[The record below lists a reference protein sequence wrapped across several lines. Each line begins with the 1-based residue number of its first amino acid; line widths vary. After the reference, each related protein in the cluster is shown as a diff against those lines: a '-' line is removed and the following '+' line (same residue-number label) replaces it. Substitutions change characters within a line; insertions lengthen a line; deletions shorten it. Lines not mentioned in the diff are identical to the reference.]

1 MGMNVS
7 KDIWHGELVLLGGH
21 AIPWLHA
28 LEQVG
33 WRCHHCHDLRA
44 AEALL
49 LATGPCLGVVDLSHD
64 DFSLHAVASLVNRHK
79 QVRWLALVRDE
90 QLHIES
96 VCQFIVS
103 FCLDYF
109 TSPIPEAQLL
119 KTLGHQRGML
129 TLERRVWPEL
139 GQFSQQGLQGD
150 TPVMKKLLQHV
161 KRLASADMPVLIL
174 GEIGTGKEMVAEAI
188 FQASTRAK
196 GQFVTVNC
204 SGMDASW
211 HVNGAQDACCFEL
224 ARDGVLFLNEVT
236 SLSPERQQELLQW
249 LQDGRF
255 TKENG
260 VVVRHEPRLIAAT
273 HYPLDSL
280 VSEGNL
286 NKELFY
292 RLNVLSLTVPPLRE
306 RGDDLL
312 KLAQALLHKY
322 AREYNCGVKTFSEDA
337 RQAIATYHWPG
348 NVQELI
354 GRIKRSVLLTEQ
366 KNIEAEHLELPR
378 QADDKQSLKKIR
390 EESERSAL
398 LSVLENNRG
407 QITAAARE
415 LGVSRATMYRLLNK
429 HDLIPPPR
437 DLGQNS

>member
-1 MGMNVS
+1 MGQGAS
-7 KDIWHGELVLLGGH
+7 KEIWHGELVLLGGQT
-21 AIPWLHA
+21 IPWLHA

-33 WRCHHCHDLRA
+33 WICHHCHDLRA
-44 AEALL
+44 AETLL
-49 LATGPCLGVVDLSHD
+49 LETGPCLGVVDLSHD
-64 DFSLHAVASLVNRHK
+64 DFSLNAIAGLVNRHK

-90 QLHIES
+90 QLNIES

-129 TLERRVWPEL
+129 TLERKVWPKL
-139 GQFSQQGLQGD
+139 GQFSQQGVQGD

-161 KRLASADMPVLIL
+161 KRLAAADMPVLIQ

-204 SGMDASW
+204 SG
-211 HVNGAQDACCFEL
+211 VNANWTLNGLPAECCFVT
-224 ARDGVLFLNEVT
+224 AQDGVLFLNEVT
-236 SLSPERQQELLQW
+236 SLAPARQQELLQW
-249 LQDGRF
+249 LQEGRF

-260 VVVRHEPRLIAAT
+260 TVVSAEPRLIVAT
-273 HYPLDSL
+273 HYPLDTL
-280 VSEGNL
+280 VSEGQL

-292 RLNVLSLTVPPLRE
+292 RLNVLSLAVPPLRE

-312 KLAQALLHKY
+312 SLANALLLKY
-322 AREYNCGVKTFSEDA
+322 ARQYNCGVKAFSDDA
-337 RQAIATYHWPG
+337 RQAIMTYNWPG

-354 GRIKRSVLLTEQ
+354 GRIKRAVLLTEQ
-366 KNIEAEHLELPR
+366 KNIEADHLELPR
-378 QADDKQSLKKIR
+378 QSDDKQSLKKIR

>member
-1 MGMNVS
+1 MGMDAR

-21 AIPWLHA
+21 TIPWLNA
-28 LEQVG
+28 LKQAG
-33 WRCHHCHDLRA
+33 WICHQCHDLRA
-44 AEALL
+44 AETLL
-49 LATGPCLGVVDLSHD
+49 LETGPCLGVVDLSHD
-64 DFSLHAVASLVNRHK
+64 DFSLQAIASLVNRHK

-90 QLHIES
+90 QLSIES

-109 TSPIPEAQLL
+109 TSPIPESQLL

-129 TLERRVWPEL
+129 TLERKVWPKL
-139 GQFSQQGLQGD
+139 GHFGQQGLQGN

-161 KRLASADMPVLIL
+161 KRLAAADMPVLIQ

-196 GQFVTVNC
+196 GRFVTVNC
-204 SGMDASW
+204 SSVGHNW
-211 HVNGAQDACCFEL
+211 TVNGAESECCFDA

-236 SLSPERQQELLQW
+236 SLPQDRQQELVQW

-255 TKENG
+255 TKVNG
-260 VVVRHEPRLIAAT
+260 SEVSAEPRLIAAT
-273 HYPLDSL
+273 HYPLDDL
-280 VSEGNL
+280 VSEGRL
-286 NKELFY
+286 SKALFY

-312 KLAQALLHKY
+312 MLADALLLKY
-322 AREYNCGVKTFSEDA
+322 ARQYNCGVKAFSDNA
-337 RQAIATYHWPG
+337 RQSIVTYNWPG

-354 GRIKRSVLLTEQ
+354 GRVKRAVLLTEQ
-366 KNIEAEHLELPR
+366 KNIEADHLELPR

-407 QITAAARE
+407 QISAAARE